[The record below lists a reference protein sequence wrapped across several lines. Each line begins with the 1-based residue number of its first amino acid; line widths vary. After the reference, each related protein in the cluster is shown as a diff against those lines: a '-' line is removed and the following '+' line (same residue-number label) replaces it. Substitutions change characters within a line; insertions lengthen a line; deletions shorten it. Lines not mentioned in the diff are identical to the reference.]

1 MTRVVLIRPGS
12 TDYDEQGRIQG
23 ALDLPLSA
31 RGQAEAA
38 ETAESLRAAGLHRI
52 YCGAEESA
60 RATARTIAK
69 TLGVRLRELKN
80 LHNLNHGLWQ
90 GLHVDEVRQR
100 HPRVYRQWCDEPT
113 TVCPPEGETVMDA
126 FERVRSVLKPLL
138 RRHRDETIG
147 LVVPQPLGDVVRCYL
162 MERDLAHVWDGPSC
176 NGRWEAVDVAAE
188 QPKAGAARRGAMVES
203 VNTPEAQDSAGKTTS

>member
-23 ALDLPLSA
+23 ALDVPLNA
-31 RGQAEAA
+31 RGQTEAA
-38 ETAESLRAAGLHRI
+38 ETAESLRDVQLHRI

-69 TLGVRLRELKN
+69 TLGLRLRELKK
-80 LHNLNHGLWQ
+80 LHNLDHGLWQ
-90 GLHVDEVRQR
+90 GLQVEEVRQR

-126 FERVRSVLKPLL
+126 FERARSVLKPLL

-162 MERDLAHVWDGPSC
+162 MERDLAHVWDGPSS
-176 NGRWEAVDVAAE
+176 NGRWEVVDVVAE
-188 QPKAGAARRGAMVES
+188 QPKPSTARRAESAQNTDAKDPAVETKS
-203 VNTPEAQDSAGKTTS
+203 

>member
-12 TDYDEQGRIQG
+12 TDYDDQGRIQG
-23 ALDLPLSA
+23 TLNLPLSE

-38 ETAESLRAAGLHRI
+38 DAAERLRDQQIHRI

-69 TLGVRLRELKN
+69 ALGLRLRELKN
-80 LHNLNHGLWQ
+80 LHNVNQGLWQ
-90 GLHVDEVRQR
+90 GLPVEEVRQR

-126 FERVRSVLKPLL
+126 LERTRSVLKPLL

-147 LVVPQPLGDVVRCYL
+147 LVVPQPLDDVVRCYL
-162 MERDLAHVWDGPSC
+162 TERDLSHVWDGPPS
-176 NGRWEAVDVAAE
+176 NGRWEVVDVVVEQAKPSTRWRGVEAA
-188 QPKAGAARRGAMVES
+188 PNPDAKKSAVETKS
-203 VNTPEAQDSAGKTTS
+203 